1 MFPTNK
7 DEAPHDGIVSLSS
20 LKDHLFKRKISS
32 RNDQVNYDMMKH
44 CIINKILVD

>member
-1 MFPTNK
+1 MFLPNK
-7 DEAPHDGIVSLSS
+7 DEAPHGIVALSS
-20 LKDHLFKRKISS
+20 LKDHLCKRKISS